1 MTHARR
7 IALLVVAALALAGCA
22 QPVLSRPVLARPGS
36 GPSGIP
42 GRMLIV
48 ARHLAVENR
57 GVADRAAELMAAGLR
72 PAGEV
77 WTVDEFVREATAA
90 ASAPWALTLV
100 QRLAQGG
107 WPTMDDRIELLRF
120 AVTGVI
126 VTEVT
131 TYEQV
136 WGKYAKFTRVGIEAR
151 AFDVIA
157 GAVVW
162 RVHRG
167 VEVED
172 LRGRAFDR
180 GIESAVNDLLAAVA
194 PGTAYSAMDL
204 WRVWRR

>member
-1 MTHARR
+1 VAVVVT
-7 IALLVVAALALAGCA
+7 LVLAGCT
-22 QPVLSRPVLARPGS
+22 RPPLLPRPGNGGLTS
-36 GPSGIP
+36 VP
-42 GRMLIV
+42 GRVLVM
-48 ARHLAVENR
+48 ARQASPENR
-57 GVADRAAELMAAGLR
+57 GIADRGAELVAQGLR

-77 WTVDEFVREATAA
+77 WDVAELVREATAA
-90 ASAPWALTLV
+90 GAAPWALSLV
-100 QRLAQGG
+100 QRLATGG
-107 WPTMDDRIELLRF
+107 FPTMDDRVELLKF
-120 AVTGVI
+120 AVTGLI

-131 TYEQV
+131 MYDQV

-167 VEVED
+167 AEVED

-180 GIESAVNDLLAAVA
+180 GLESAVDSLLAAVA

-204 WRVWRR
+204 WRAWRR

>member
-1 MTHARR
+1 VRPIRR
-7 IALLVVAALALAGCA
+7 FAAGLVVLLAVAGCA
-22 QPVLSRPVLARPGS
+22 RPPLLPRPGNGGLTS
-36 GPSGIP
+36 VP
-42 GRMLIV
+42 GRVLVI
-48 ARHLAVENR
+48 ARQTTPENR
-57 GVADRAAELMAAGLR
+57 GIADRGAELVAQGLR

-77 WTVDEFVREATAA
+77 WDVGELLREATAA
-90 ASAPWALTLV
+90 AASPWAVSLA
-100 QRLAQGG
+100 QRLATGG
-107 WPTMDDRIELLRF
+107 FPTMDDRVELLKF
-120 AVTGVI
+120 AVTGLI

-131 TYEQV
+131 MYDQV

-151 AFDVIA
+151 AYDVIA

-180 GIESAVNDLLAAVA
+180 GIESAVNGLLAAIA

-204 WRVWRR
+204 WREWRR

>member
-1 MTHARR
+1 VALAMLVALVAAGCARPAPLPR
-7 IALLVVAALALAGCA
+7 PGNGGLTSVPGRVLVVAR
-22 QPVLSRPVLARPGS
+22 QISP
-36 GPSGIP
+36 
-42 GRMLIV
+42 
-48 ARHLAVENR
+48 ENR
-57 GVADRAAELMAAGLR
+57 GIADRGAELVAQGLR

-77 WTVDEFVREATAA
+77 WEVAELLREAAA
-90 ASAPWALTLV
+90 AGATPWALSLA
-100 QRLAQGG
+100 QRLAVGG
-107 WPTMDDRIELLRF
+107 FPAMDDRVELLKF
-120 AVTGVI
+120 AVTGLI

-131 TYEQV
+131 MYDQV

-180 GIESAVNDLLAAVA
+180 GIESAVNDLLAAIA
-194 PGTAYSAMDL
+194 PGTTYSAMDL
-204 WRVWRR
+204 WRSWRR